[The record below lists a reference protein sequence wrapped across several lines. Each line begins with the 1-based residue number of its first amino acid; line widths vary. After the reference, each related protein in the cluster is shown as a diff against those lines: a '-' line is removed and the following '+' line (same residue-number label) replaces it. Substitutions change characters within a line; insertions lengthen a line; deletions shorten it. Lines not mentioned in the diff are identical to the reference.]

1 MFAAKLKLTF
11 FFFFLALSKNKIYRS
26 VASPASLGRRLGI
39 VWSRVCFRVKKSRPR
54 AMSEWPGV
62 SHKGVVSPD
71 VTPLLYFCAVGVLQP
86 LHRPNDVVGRLTLA
100 QPAV

>member
-11 FFFFLALSKNKIYRS
+11 FFFFALSKNKSYRS
-26 VASPASLGRRLGI
+26 IASPASLGIRLGV
-39 VWSRVCFRVKKSRPR
+39 VWSRVCFRVKKSGPR

-71 VTPLLYFCAVGVLQP
+71 VTFLL
-86 LHRPNDVVGRLTLA
+86 
-100 QPAV
+100 